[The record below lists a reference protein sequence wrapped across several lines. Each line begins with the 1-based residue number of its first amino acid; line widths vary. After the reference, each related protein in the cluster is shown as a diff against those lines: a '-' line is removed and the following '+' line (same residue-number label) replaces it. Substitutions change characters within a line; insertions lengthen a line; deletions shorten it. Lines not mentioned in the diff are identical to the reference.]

1 MKQALGLM
9 AVAAVLAACNDR
21 SAETV
26 DAPGGGGTVVP
37 PSGAAASLGDVD
49 TATYDAE
56 NDVVTVVVRLDG
68 QDTIQEYVRSGDV
81 NGYARF
87 DQQETPIN
95 RAFTAIGATSSDND
109 ELVAVVTMDGGQ
121 FNRFFGGAV
130 LEQGDFSAPS
140 SGFAYFDGDYAG
152 LVNIGQPVS
161 PPAPPGTPS
170 AAIPSGVSVVTGSV
184 YMIADFTDNAT
195 EGTIYGR
202 VLGEGG
208 GAVELDDV
216 VLVNTGIATDG
227 TFNGTAEMLD
237 LTGVGTYSGA
247 FGGDDAT
254 FAGGIV
260 ALGAGAYAGVF
271 PDSVDTTNLQEYG
284 LFVIDQCDPAS
295 CFTLPPPPP

>member
-1 MKQALGLM
+1 MKKAFGLM
-9 AVAAVLAACNDR
+9 AVAALLAACNDR

-26 DAPGGGGTVVP
+26 DAPDGGVTPVT
-37 PSGAAASLGDVD
+37 PSGAAATLGDVD

-68 QDTIQEYVRSGDV
+68 QDTIQEYVRTGDV

-130 LEQGDFSAPS
+130 LEQGEFSAPCQRILPIS
-140 SGFAYFDGDYAG
+140 TVTM
-152 LVNIGQPVS
+152 LVLSTSAQPVS
-161 PPAPPGTPS
+161 PSAPPGTPP
-170 AAIPSGVSVVTGSV
+170 AAVPSGVSVVTGSV

-202 VLGEGG
+202 ALGEG
-208 GAVELDDV
+208 
-216 VLVNTGIATDG
+216 IAR
-227 TFNGTAEMLD
+227 
-237 LTGVGTYSGA
+237 
-247 FGGDDAT
+247 
-254 FAGGIV
+254 
-260 ALGAGAYAGVF
+260 
-271 PDSVDTTNLQEYG
+271 
-284 LFVIDQCDPAS
+284 
-295 CFTLPPPPP
+295 